1 METFFDS
8 RKHPKIKLT
17 VIGARKSSLL
27 EAILDTGF
35 DGYLSLPI
43 SIAVTLGIELTAIIP
58 VEYADGRKSQEL
70 VFSVRVNFGGREEI
84 VPTTLT
90 AGAEALAGTSLLA
103 GYELRLNFP
112 KQKINLEKVSNL

>member
-8 RKHPKIKLT
+8 RQHPKIRLT
-17 VIGARKSSLL
+17 VAGARQNNVL

-43 SIAVTLGIELTAIIP
+43 NVAVTLGIELVAIIS

-70 VFSVRVNFGGREEI
+70 VFSVEVDFDGKRRI
-84 VPTTLT
+84 VPATLT
-90 AGAEALAGTSLLA
+90 AGAETLAGTALLA
-103 GYELRLNFP
+103 EYKLWINFP
-112 KQKINLEKVSNL
+112 RRKIVLQRV